1 MIAVLSVIVV
11 PGALFLALSKNTTR
25 LDPDARAWAC
35 KVVGKRRWWKRR
47 VGQTTM
53 RAGGTE
59 QGSDKERQ
67 VDEGAGR
74 GRDASV
80 AEGPA
85 GTVPKSRVD
94 RGQARHGAAAASPR
108 SKPFP
113 ASPARS
119 LISLSPPAQPV
130 LSLTS
135 SVCPASVLSLSST

>member
-1 MIAVLSVIVV
+1 
-11 PGALFLALSKNTTR
+11 
-25 LDPDARAWAC
+25 
-35 KVVGKRRWWKRR
+35 
-47 VGQTTM
+47 M

-94 RGQARHGAAAASPR
+94 RGQARHGETALAECATIWPR
-108 SKPFP
+108 P
-113 ASPARS
+113 
-119 LISLSPPAQPV
+119 
-130 LSLTS
+130 
-135 SVCPASVLSLSST
+135 